1 MSMATAFYS
10 PCPLMS
16 TASTASTALA
26 RGGRQGGRQ
35 GGRRSIRAVADE
47 TSTTK
52 GLKTRGEDTAGGR
65 RLGPHAQ
72 EVPAAL
78 KNHRVAVLSASKSA
92 VYPIVELE
100 RPVGMYMTLPAS
112 QYSVLDAQRVE
123 RIDAD
128 TFRCYVGGINF
139 LSFRVEPVLTL
150 SVIVGERGP
159 TVRLLETTLEGSK
172 AAVEANSKF
181 TATMT
186 NKVAWRELEEGGE
199 EAGGGDGV
207 GGISG
212 IGGVGGEGMS
222 VAIASDTTL
231 TVTLQV
237 PRWFVVPVSVVESS
251 GSAIM
256 QKILDVSVP
265 KFLAQLQ
272 TDYAKWSAGEVR
284 DTMDEDLE

>member
-1 MSMATAFYS
+1 MSVKVLGAIAGETNDWKRTSDGPATDVVD
-10 PCPLMS
+10 
-16 TASTASTALA
+16 
-26 RGGRQGGRQ
+26 RK
-35 GGRRSIRAVADE
+35 E
-47 TSTTK
+47 T
-52 GLKTRGEDTAGGR
+52 DTAGVVQKGEGVVQEGEDR
-65 RLGPHAQ
+65 ELNKNNNDNNRN
-72 EVPAAL
+72 EVPAPL

-92 VYPIVELE
+92 VCPIVELE
-100 RPVGMYMTLPAS
+100 RPIATYMTLPAS
-112 QYSVLDAQRVE
+112 QYSVLDAQRIE

-128 TFRCYVGGINF
+128 TFRCYVGGVNF

-186 NKVAWRELEEGGE
+186 NEVGWREVGLGGE
-199 EAGGGDGV
+199 DGL
-207 GGISG
+207 
-212 IGGVGGEGMS
+212 GEEWEGYS
-222 VAIASDTTL
+222 VAIASDATL

-237 PRWFVVPVSVVESS
+237 PRWFVVPVGVVESS

-272 TDYAKWSAGEVR
+272 TDYAKWSAGQVR
-284 DTMDEDLE
+284 DTMDEDLK

>member
-1 MSMATAFYS
+1 M
-10 PCPLMS
+10 
-16 TASTASTALA
+16 
-26 RGGRQGGRQ
+26 
-35 GGRRSIRAVADE
+35 
-47 TSTTK
+47 
-52 GLKTRGEDTAGGR
+52 
-65 RLGPHAQ
+65 
-72 EVPAAL
+72 PAAL

-100 RPVGMYMTLPAS
+100 RPIGMYMTLPAS
-112 QYSVLDAQRVE
+112 QYSVLDAQRIE

-186 NKVAWRELEEGGE
+186 NKVGWREVEEE
-199 EAGGGDGV
+199 EEEDDDDDELAGTG
-207 GGISG
+207 G
-212 IGGVGGEGMS
+212 IGGEGLS

-272 TDYAKWSAGEVR
+272 ADYAKWSAGEVR
-284 DTMDEDLE
+284 DTMDEDLR

>member
-1 MSMATAFYS
+1 MSVKVLGAIAGETNDWKRTSDGPATDVVD
-10 PCPLMS
+10 
-16 TASTASTALA
+16 
-26 RGGRQGGRQ
+26 RK
-35 GGRRSIRAVADE
+35 E
-47 TSTTK
+47 T
-52 GLKTRGEDTAGGR
+52 DTAGVVQKGEGVVQEGEDR
-65 RLGPHAQ
+65 ELNNKNNIDNNRN
-72 EVPAAL
+72 EVPAPL

-92 VYPIVELE
+92 VCPIVELE
-100 RPVGMYMTLPAS
+100 RPIATYMTLPAS
-112 QYSVLDAQRVE
+112 QYSVLDAQRIE

-128 TFRCYVGGINF
+128 TFRCYVGGVNF

-159 TVRLLETTLEGSK
+159 MVRLLETTLEGSK

-186 NKVAWRELEEGGE
+186 NEVGWREVGLGGE
-199 EAGGGDGV
+199 DGL
-207 GGISG
+207 
-212 IGGVGGEGMS
+212 GEEWEDGLGEEWEDGLGEEWEGYS

-237 PRWFVVPVSVVESS
+237 PRWFVVPVGVVESS

-272 TDYAKWSAGEVR
+272 TDYAKWSAGQVR
-284 DTMDEDLE
+284 DTMDEDLK